1 MHLRGGCD
9 AAGRPLRVR
18 HLAELVADRIR
29 AIDPS
34 LASDSNRE

>member
-18 HLAELVADRIR
+18 HLAELVDERLRRLEAAPQAR
-29 AIDPS
+29 S
-34 LASDSNRE
+34 